1 MISKLDLTT
10 ILGQPCSPIKFSIKG
25 GHVEFESLLKEK
37 IEEWKPLERMVLQYL
52 NKTVLLALSET
63 KPEEDDLVFS
73 LPPPFPL
80 STKSS
85 APERGPFLPQEIA
98 VPVENIV
105 SNNLQGKQDFESIVR
120 QAGQKYGVDPFLIKA
135 VMQVESSGN
144 PMAVSK
150 AGAQGL
156 MQIMPKTAAE
166 LGVKNPFDPAEN
178 VMGGTLYL
186 RRLLDRYHGNVK
198 LTLAAYN
205 WGMGNLEN
213 RPEAMPKETKQYIT
227 KVENQYHGYA
237 KA

>member
-1 MISKLDLTT
+1 MISKVDFTT
-10 ILGQPCSPIKFSIKG
+10 ILGQPRSPLKPSMKG
-25 GHVEFESLLKEK
+25 GYADFESLLKEK
-37 IEEWKPLERMVLQYL
+37 IEELKPLESMVLQYL
-52 NKTVLLALSET
+52 NKTVRLALSET
-63 KPEEDDLVFS
+63 KPEQDDLVFS
-73 LPPPFPL
+73 LPPPFPIL
-80 STKSS
+80 TKSPT
-85 APERGPFLPQEIA
+85 PERRSVPVQECA
-98 VPVENIV
+98 VPVDNRV
-105 SNNLQGKQDFESIVR
+105 SNNLQGKQDFEPIIR
-120 QAGQKYGVDPFLIKA
+120 QAGQKYGVDPLLIRA
-135 VMQVESSGN
+135 VIQAESGGN
-144 PMAVSK
+144 PVAVSK
-150 AGAQGL
+150 AGAKGL